1 MKIPIMSKKDQ
12 LLTFAKQVFDKPPYI
27 GRTYSIPDGAGIVV
41 SEILLEAA
49 MTRVSLNF
57 DTAEHK
63 LKIEMINELEIA
75 IKRCI
80 QTKCLD
86 D

>member
-1 MKIPIMSKKDQ
+1 M
-12 LLTFAKQVFDKPPYI
+12 
-27 GRTYSIPDGAGIVV
+27 YSISDGAGIVV

-80 QTKCLD
+80 QTKMS
-86 D
+86 